1 MLDEAEECNI
11 HIVTQRAN
19 NASAPSS
26 LNIVEFSTSSCWNI
40 LACRF
45 SSYEH
50 AGYWTRCSMMISMGI
65 ISVECNIMLWRNMPE
80 NNDIG
85 WHLYVVTI
93 MSILGSASIRATSC
107 AQDCVV
113 TIHARCGCPYRNF
126 HAKTH
131 ACKKACYCWPCI
143 VSTLIYIASM
153 FNVMPFCLKNNFGQ
167 GCVCNHRWRC
177 TLNAWSFVCAC
188 IHTTKHPSIQSS
200 TLSRSRE

>member
-19 NASAPSS
+19 NASAPTS
-26 LNIVEFSTSSCWNI
+26 LNIFEFSTSSCWNI

-113 TIHARCGCPYRNF
+113 TIHARWGVHIVMLHEHVWTLPRLTHTAHELAPNF
-126 HAKTH
+126 ANVFEYVISD
-131 ACKKACYCWPCI
+131 C
-143 VSTLIYIASM
+143 VQNSTILGGFIDRA
-153 FNVMPFCLKNNFGQ
+153 G
-167 GCVCNHRWRC
+167 
-177 TLNAWSFVCAC
+177 
-188 IHTTKHPSIQSS
+188 
-200 TLSRSRE
+200 